1 MEISF
6 LFRSYRSLQGKRFL
20 WGLFCWCSVIFPTTH
35 TRLKNNVA
43 FVAISASLIIRELRS
58 CVLWQYCGNLWQR
71 EEKCGKGCGN
81 VAILLYICVN
91 KKRLIILIIRHLT
104 FLPQLP
110 QMNCPKMGSL
120 IFNCNFFPKN
130 KDF

>member
-1 MEISF
+1 M
-6 LFRSYRSLQGKRFL
+6 Y
-20 WGLFCWCSVIFPTTH
+20 
-35 TRLKNNVA
+35 
-43 FVAISASLIIRELRS
+43 
-58 CVLWQYCGNLWQR
+58 LWQLCGNLWQR

-91 KKRLIILIIRHLT
+91 KKRLIILIIKHLT

-120 IFNCNFFPKN
+120 IFNCNFSPKTRIFSAIQITFPIN
-130 KDF
+130 IGISRLFFLTLRCF